1 MLYLSL
7 AEKKEKKKV
16 ASRVVRFIRGHN
28 FKWKTIAGINCFN
41 FAYFYEEGKKRESQ
55 INSYTFVEYFS
66 KWVAVFIS
74 RDTFPVASADE
85 ESCIKC
91 IWCV

>member
-1 MLYLSL
+1 MNNINLSL
-7 AEKKEKKKV
+7 AKKESSVSCGAFHLAHK
-16 ASRVVRFIRGHN
+16 FN
-28 FKWKTIAGINCFN
+28 WKTIAGINCIN
-41 FAYFYEEGKKRESQ
+41 FAYCVSKKRESE

-66 KWVAVFIS
+66 KLVAVFIS